1 MLSRPMNKARIAS
14 ALGLG
19 RNGKRLTNDIL
30 CKNICTMPN
39 PDYVQNNIL
48 NFSIGVSEDYQAL
61 SLSVGFDT
69 ACATF
74 AASYKIMRGRF
85 LNRMLTIINGCDVP

>member
-1 MLSRPMNKARIAS
+1 MLSRPMNKARVAS
-14 ALGLG
+14 ALGLKC
-19 RNGKRLTNDIL
+19 NGKRSTYDIL
-30 CKNICTMPN
+30 YKNICAMPN
-39 PDYVQNNIL
+39 PDYVQNNTL

-74 AASYKIMRGRF
+74 AASYKIMRSRF